1 MIFSALFVIDFCLR
15 HWKLLLGLLILW
27 FAVGECRSLVQVI
40 AGPTSAQAV
49 GAAVGTPGDPFAGAC
64 RPTVTQPYG
73 PTTFPGEPVVNGVRT
88 HTGIDLACPAGT
100 PIHSVG
106 AGVAHVGFDSGFGNS
121 VVVESGGYFVRYA
134 HLTAPAVPD
143 GTSVRAGDV
152 IGWEGST
159 GYSTGP
165 HLHFEVD
172 RGAPSV
178 QRSID
183 PRPFLA
189 VA

>member
-1 MIFSALFVIDFCLR
+1 VIVIGLAIVSFCLR
-15 HWKLLLGLLILW
+15 HWKFVTGLLVLS
-27 FAVGECRSLVQVI
+27 FAWGECHTLVLEF
-40 AGPTSAQAV
+40 V
-49 GAAVGTPGDPFAGAC
+49 GAPTAVAAGAPGDPFAGAC
-64 RPTVTQPYG
+64 QPAVTQPYG
-73 PTTFPGEPVVNGVRT
+73 PTTFPGEPIVNGVRT

-100 PIHSVG
+100 PVHTIG
-106 AGVAHVGFDSGFGNS
+106 TGVAHVGFDSGFGNS
-121 VVVESGGYFVRYA
+121 VVVEGGGYFVRYA
-134 HLTAPAVPD
+134 HLSAAAVQN
-143 GTSVRAGDV
+143 GAGVRAGDL